1 MTTTVT
7 RQIVHIDEELCD
19 GCGVCV
25 TPCAGGAIVIVDG
38 KARVIREELCDGAG
52 HCLEVCPT
60 GAMSVETR
68 EAAPFDDETTGE
80 HGANQPDPPDLRT
93 EEACFLCGTS
103 EECAPLLAVRMGGE
117 AKWCCTR
124 CLPRL
129 IHG

>member
-7 RQIVHIDEELCD
+7 RQIVYIDEELCD

-25 TPCAGGAIVIVDG
+25 SPCAGGAIAIVDG
-38 KARVIREELCDGAG
+38 KAKVLREELCDGAG
-52 HCLEVCPT
+52 SCLGICPT
-60 GAMSVETR
+60 GALGVETR
-68 EAAPFDDETTGE
+68 ETVAFDDAATAE
-80 HGANQPDPPDLRT
+80 HGAGQPDAGALET
-93 EEACFLCGTS
+93 CFLCGTA
-103 EECAPLLAVRMGGE
+103 EDTAPLLAVRMGGQ